1 LRGFLFLLKTIFI
14 FKPTFGYIN
23 KSYIKKYLNKLNLA
37 LSHIGTQQDELILAL
52 IDGCKNQNRAAQE
65 KLYKMM
71 YPKMMSM
78 VKRYTNIHQYH
89 LAEEIL
95 NNGFLKVF
103 QKIDSFKFEG
113 SFEGWVR
120 RVIYH
125 SIFDYIRQHA
135 KYNEKVVFVEK
146 DQVIDQDLTSKLNYK
161 DLIALIQELP
171 NNTRAVFNM
180 YVIEGLSHKEI
191 SSELSMSEGTSKWH
205 LFEAR
210 RLLKLKIENLNK

>member
-1 LRGFLFLLKTIFI
+1 M
-14 FKPTFGYIN
+14 
-23 KSYIKKYLNKLNLA
+23 SYI
-37 LSHIGTQQDELILAL
+37 GTHQDEETLAM
-52 IDGCKNQNRAAQE
+52 IEGCKAGVREAQE
-65 KLYKMM
+65 KLYKMY

-103 QKIDSFKFEG
+103 QKVDSFKFEG

-125 SIFDYIRQHA
+125 SIFDYVRA
-135 KYNEKVVFVEK
+135 NTKYNEKVVFVER
-146 DQVIDQDLTSKLNYK
+146 DEVIQNNITSNLHYHELLKLV
-161 DLIALIQELP
+161 QELTDT
-171 NNTRAVFNM
+171 TRAVFNM
-180 YVIEGLSHKEI
+180 YVMEGLSHREI
-191 SSELSMSEGTSKWH
+191 SEALGISEGTSKWH

-210 RLLKLKIENLNK
+210 RVLKIKIEKLNKI

>member
-1 LRGFLFLLKTIFI
+1 MNYTGVHFDEET
-14 FKPTFGYIN
+14 
-23 KSYIKKYLNKLNLA
+23 LA
-37 LSHIGTQQDELILAL
+37 MIH
-52 IDGCKNQNRAAQE
+52 GCKDGNRVWQE
-65 KLYKMM
+65 KLYRLY

-125 SIFDYIRQHA
+125 SIFDYVRQNM

-146 DQVIDQDLTSKLNYK
+146 DEVVNSDLASGMQYDELMKLV
-161 DLIALIQELP
+161 QQLP
-171 NNTRAVFNM
+171 ENTRAVFNM
-180 YVIEGLSHKEI
+180 YVLEGLSHKEI
-191 SSELSMSEGTSKWH
+191 SEQIQISEGTSKWH

-210 RLLKLKIENLNK
+210 KILRGKIEKLYK

>member
-1 LRGFLFLLKTIFI
+1 MA
-14 FKPTFGYIN
+14 
-23 KSYIKKYLNKLNLA
+23 LA
-37 LSHIGTQQDELILAL
+37 LSYMDSHQDEQTLA
-52 IDGCKNQNRAAQE
+52 IIEGCKHGNRVYQE

-78 VKRYTNIHQYH
+78 VKRYTNVHQYH

-103 QKIDSFKFEG
+103 QKIDTYKFEG

-125 SIFDYIRQHA
+125 SIFDYVRQNM

-146 DQVIDQDLTSKLNYK
+146 DQVIDSDLTSNLNYK
-161 DLIALIQELP
+161 ELLNLIQELP
-171 NNTRAVFNM
+171 DNTRAVFNM
-180 YVIEGLSHKEI
+180 YVMEGLAHKEI
-191 SSELSMSEGTSKWH
+191 SEAIGMSIGTSKWH

-210 RLLKLKIENLNK
+210 RLLKIKIEQLNK

>member
-1 LRGFLFLLKTIFI
+1 MK
-14 FKPTFGYIN
+14 
-23 KSYIKKYLNKLNLA
+23 LA
-37 LSHIGTQQDELILAL
+37 LSYIGTQQDEETLAL
-52 IDGCKNQNRAAQE
+52 INGCREGDRVSQE
-65 KLYKMM
+65 KLYKRY

-103 QKIDSFKFEG
+103 QKVDSYKFEG

-125 SIFDYIRQHA
+125 SIFDYIRQHM

-146 DQVIDQDLTSKLNYK
+146 DESVHADFASGMHYDE
-161 DLIALIQELP
+161 LIKLIQELP
-171 NNTRAVFNM
+171 QTTRYVFNM
-180 YVIEGLSHKEI
+180 YVMEGMTHKQI
-191 SSELSMSEGTSKWH
+191 SDHLEMSEGTSKWH

-210 RLLKLKIENLNK
+210 RLLKIKIEKLNK

>member
-1 LRGFLFLLKTIFI
+1 
-14 FKPTFGYIN
+14 
-23 KSYIKKYLNKLNLA
+23 
-37 LSHIGTQQDELILAL
+37 
-52 IDGCKNQNRAAQE
+52 
-65 KLYKMM
+65 
-71 YPKMMSM
+71 MSM

-125 SIFDYIRQHA
+125 SIFDYIRQNN
-135 KYNEKVVFVEK
+135 KYDEKIVFVEK
-146 DQVIDQDLTSKLNYK
+146 DEVISHDLSSKMQYDELIKLVQKLN
-161 DLIALIQELP
+161 E
-171 NNTRAVFNM
+171 NTRAVFNM

-191 SSELSMSEGTSKWH
+191 SEEMNISEGTSKWH

-210 RLLKLKIENLNK
+210 RILKLKVENLYK

>member
-1 LRGFLFLLKTIFI
+1 MSSWLRKALK
-14 FKPTFGYIN
+14 
-23 KSYIKKYLNKLNLA
+23 KLNLA
-37 LSHIGTQQDELILAL
+37 LSYIGTHLDAETLDLIE
-52 IDGCKNQNRAAQE
+52 GCKQGNRVSQE
-65 KLYKMM
+65 KVYKKY

-103 QKIDSFKFEG
+103 QKVDTFKFEG

-125 SIFDYIRQHA
+125 SIFDYIRQNI
-135 KYNEKVVFVEK
+135 KYNEKVVFFEK
-146 DQVIDQDLTSKLNYK
+146 DEVIETDLASGMHYEELIKLV
-161 DLIALIQELP
+161 QELTET
-171 NNTRAVFNM
+171 TRAVFNM
-180 YVIEGLSHKEI
+180 YVIDGFSHKEI
-191 SSELSMSEGTSKWH
+191 STTLSMSEGTSKWH

-210 RLLKLKIENLNK
+210 RVLKIKIEKLYQIK

>member
-1 LRGFLFLLKTIFI
+1 M
-14 FKPTFGYIN
+14 
-23 KSYIKKYLNKLNLA
+23 SY
-37 LSHIGTQQDELILAL
+37 IGTQQDTELLTI
-52 IDGCKNQNRAAQE
+52 IHGCKEGKRTSQE
-65 KLYKMM
+65 RLYKMM

-78 VKRYTNIHQYH
+78 VKRYTNQYQYH

-103 QKIDSFKFEG
+103 QKIDTYKFEG

-125 SIFDYIRQHA
+125 SIFDYVRQNV

-146 DQVIDQDLTSKLNYK
+146 DEIVNGDLASNMRYE
-161 DLIALIQELP
+161 ELMGLVQGLSDS
-171 NNTRAVFNM
+171 TRAVFNM
-180 YVIEGLSHKEI
+180 FVIDGMSHKEI
-191 SSELSMSEGTSKWH
+191 SETLKISEGTSKWH

-210 RLLKLKIENLNK
+210 RILKTKVENLYK

>member
-1 LRGFLFLLKTIFI
+1 M
-14 FKPTFGYIN
+14 
-23 KSYIKKYLNKLNLA
+23 NLA
-37 LSHIGTQQDELILAL
+37 LSYIGTQQDEEILA
-52 IDGCKNQNRAAQE
+52 IIEGCKQGNRVSQE
-65 KLYKMM
+65 KLYKRF

-78 VKRYTNIHQYH
+78 VKRYTNIYQYH

-103 QKIDSFKFEG
+103 QKIDSYKFEG

-125 SIFDYIRQHA
+125 SIFDYVRQNM

-146 DQVIDQDLTSKLNYK
+146 DQLIDHDLTSNLNYK
-161 DLIALIQELP
+161 ELLKLIQELP
-171 NNTRAVFNM
+171 DNTRAVFNM
-180 YVIEGLSHKEI
+180 YVMEGLSHREI
-191 SSELSMSEGTSKWH
+191 SESIGMSEGTSKWH

-210 RLLKLKIENLNK
+210 RLLKIKIEQLNK

>member
-1 LRGFLFLLKTIFI
+1 M
-14 FKPTFGYIN
+14 
-23 KSYIKKYLNKLNLA
+23 SYI
-37 LSHIGTQQDELILAL
+37 GTHQDEETLAM
-52 IDGCKNQNRAAQE
+52 IEGCKAGVRTAQE
-65 KLYKMM
+65 KLYKMY

-103 QKIDSFKFEG
+103 QKVDSFKFEG

-125 SIFDYIRQHA
+125 SIFDYVRA
-135 KYNEKVVFVEK
+135 NTKYNEKVVFVER
-146 DQVIDQDLTSKLNYK
+146 DEVIQNNITSNLHYNELIKLV
-161 DLIALIQELP
+161 QELTDT
-171 NNTRAVFNM
+171 TRAVFNM
-180 YVIEGLSHKEI
+180 YVMEGLSHREI
-191 SSELSMSEGTSKWH
+191 SETLGISEGTSKWH

-210 RLLKLKIENLNK
+210 RVLKIKIEKLNKI

>member
-1 LRGFLFLLKTIFI
+1 MSYVGTEQDTELLAII
-14 FKPTFGYIN
+14 
-23 KSYIKKYLNKLNLA
+23 
-37 LSHIGTQQDELILAL
+37 H
-52 IDGCKNQNRAAQE
+52 GCKEGKRVAQE

-78 VKRYTNIHQYH
+78 VKRYTNPYQYH

-103 QKIDSFKFEG
+103 QKVNTYKFEG

-125 SIFDYIRQHA
+125 SIFDYVRQNV
-135 KYNEKVVFVEK
+135 KYNEKVVFIEK
-146 DQVIDQDLTSKLNYK
+146 DEIVNRDLGGNMQYE
-161 DLIALIQELP
+161 ELMSLVQ
-171 NNTRAVFNM
+171 NLSDSTRSVFNM
-180 YVIEGLSHKEI
+180 FVIDGMSHKEI
-191 SSELSMSEGTSKWH
+191 SDVLGISEGTSKWH

-210 RLLKLKIENLNK
+210 RILKAKVENLYK

>member
-1 LRGFLFLLKTIFI
+1 MNNT
-14 FKPTFGYIN
+14 GY
-23 KSYIKKYLNKLNLA
+23 
-37 LSHIGTQQDELILAL
+37 QQEELIVEL
-52 IDGCKNQNRAAQE
+52 IHGCRAGERAAQE
-65 KLYKMM
+65 KVYRLY

-78 VKRYTNIHQYH
+78 VKRYTNPYQYH

-103 QKIDSFKFEG
+103 QKIHSYEFKG

-125 SIFDYIRQHA
+125 SIFDYVRQHG

-146 DQVIDQDLTSKLNYK
+146 DQRVEHEQVSNLQYKELIKLV
-161 DLIALIQELP
+161 QELP
-171 NNTRAVFNM
+171 DNTRTVFNM
-180 YVIEGLSHKEI
+180 YVMEGLPHKEI
-191 SSELSMSEGTSKWH
+191 SQQLGMSEGTSKWH

-210 RLLKLKIENLNK
+210 RILKSKIEKQNK

>member
-1 LRGFLFLLKTIFI
+1 M
-14 FKPTFGYIN
+14 
-23 KSYIKKYLNKLNLA
+23 SYIGNHLDPQTL
-37 LSHIGTQQDELILAL
+37 ELI
-52 IDGCKNQNRAAQE
+52 DSCKAGNRVAQE
-65 KLYKMM
+65 RLYKLY

-103 QKIDSFKFEG
+103 QKIDTYKFQG

-125 SIFDYIRQHA
+125 SIFDYIRQNM
-135 KYNEKVVFVEK
+135 KYTEKVVFVEK
-146 DQVIDQDLTSKLNYK
+146 DETVNTDLAAGMHYDELMKLVQELTETTRTVFNLYVIDGY
-161 DLIALIQELP
+161 
-171 NNTRAVFNM
+171 
-180 YVIEGLSHKEI
+180 SHKEI
-191 SSELSMSEGTSKWH
+191 GENLSISEGTSKWH

-210 RLLKLKIENLNK
+210 RVLKIKIEKLYQLK

>member
-1 LRGFLFLLKTIFI
+1 
-14 FKPTFGYIN
+14 
-23 KSYIKKYLNKLNLA
+23 LNAA
-37 LSHIGTQQDELILAL
+37 LSYIGTQQDTELLA
-52 IDGCKNQNRAAQE
+52 IIHGCKEGKRVSQE

-78 VKRYTNIHQYH
+78 VKRYTNQYQYH

-103 QKIDSFKFEG
+103 QKVDSYKFEG

-125 SIFDYIRQHA
+125 SIFDYVRQNV

-146 DQVIDQDLTSKLNYK
+146 DEVVNSDLASNMHYE
-161 DLIALIQELP
+161 ELMGLVQTLSDS
-171 NNTRAVFNM
+171 TRAVFNM
-180 YVIEGLSHKEI
+180 FVIDGMSHREI
-191 SSELSMSEGTSKWH
+191 SETLGISEGTSKWH

-210 RLLKLKIENLNK
+210 RILKMKVEKLYK

>member
-1 LRGFLFLLKTIFI
+1 
-14 FKPTFGYIN
+14 
-23 KSYIKKYLNKLNLA
+23 LNAA
-37 LSHIGTQQDELILAL
+37 LSNIGTQQDAELLA
-52 IDGCKNQNRAAQE
+52 IIHGCKEGNRVSQE

-78 VKRYTNIHQYH
+78 VKRYTNQYQYH

-103 QKIDSFKFEG
+103 QKINTYKFEG

-125 SIFDYIRQHA
+125 SIFDYVRQNM
-135 KYNEKVVFVEK
+135 KYTEKVVFVER
-146 DQVIDQDLTSKLNYK
+146 DQVIQSDHAAAMQYDDLMALVQSLN
-161 DLIALIQELP
+161 DS
-171 NNTRAVFNM
+171 TRAVFNM
-180 YVIEGLSHKEI
+180 FVIDGMSHKEI
-191 SSELSMSEGTSKWH
+191 GETLQISEGTSKWH

-210 RLLKLKIENLNK
+210 RILKMKVEQLYK

>member
-1 LRGFLFLLKTIFI
+1 M
-14 FKPTFGYIN
+14 
-23 KSYIKKYLNKLNLA
+23 SLA
-37 LSHIGTQQDELILAL
+37 LNYTGTHMDEETLA
-52 IDGCKNQNRAAQE
+52 IIHGCLEGNRNAQE
-65 KLYKMM
+65 RLYKMY

-78 VKRYTNIHQYH
+78 VKRYTNVYQYH

-125 SIFDYIRQHA
+125 SIFDYVRQNM

-146 DQVIDQDLTSKLNYK
+146 DEVINSDLASNLHYEE
-161 DLIALIQELP
+161 LIKLIQELP
-171 NNTRAVFNM
+171 ENTRTVFNM
-180 YVIEGLSHKEI
+180 YVMEGMSHKEI
-191 SSELSMSEGTSKWH
+191 GAAINISEGTSKWH

-210 RLLKLKIENLNK
+210 KILKGKVEKLYK